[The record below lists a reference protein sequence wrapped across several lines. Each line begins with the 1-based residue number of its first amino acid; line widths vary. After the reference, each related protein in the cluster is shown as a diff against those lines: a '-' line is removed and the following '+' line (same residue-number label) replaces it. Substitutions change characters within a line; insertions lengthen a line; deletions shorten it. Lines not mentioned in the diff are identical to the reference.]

1 MPFMQWNQVQR
12 FVKWASTIGGHN
24 IRKIL
29 IANRGEIA
37 CRVMR
42 TAKKM
47 GVKSVAV
54 YSEADRNSMHVAM
67 ADEAYCIGPAP
78 SQQSYLAMQKIMQVA
93 KVSAAQAIH
102 PGYGFLSENTE
113 FAELCK
119 QEGIIFIGPP
129 SSAIRDMGIKSTSKA
144 IMSAA
149 GVPVVEGYHG
159 EDQSD
164 ECLKEHAKRIGYPV
178 MIKAVRGGGGKGM
191 RIAHSEKEFLDQ
203 LESARREAKKAFND
217 DAMLIEKFVDN
228 PRHVEVQVFGDQHG
242 NAVYLFERDCSVQ
255 RRHQKIIEEA
265 PGPGINPEV
274 RKRLGEA
281 AVKAAKAVNYVGA
294 GTVEFIMDSQHNF
307 YFMEMNTRLQ
317 VEHPVTEMIT
327 GTDLVEWQLRV
338 AAGEKIPLMQEEIL
352 LRGHAFE
359 ARIYAEDPN
368 NNFMPG
374 AGPLLHLSTPP
385 PDSFT
390 RIETGV
396 RQGDE
401 VSVHY
406 DPMIAKLV
414 VWAEDRQAALRKLR
428 YSLRQYNIVG
438 LSTNIDF
445 LLSLS
450 GHPQFEAG
458 IVHTNFIPQHH
469 DELFPT
475 KKATPPEVL
484 CQAAL
489 GLILKEKMLTNA
501 FRDQS
506 NDKFSP
512 FASSTGRRINM
523 CYTRRLSL
531 LDGESI
537 VDVAVSY
544 NQEGSY
550 NMQIQDKTYLISGE
564 IFNEGDSVY
573 LRSSVNGTVCK
584 SKLVILD
591 NTIYLFFPEGSAQIG
606 LPVPKY
612 LSAVSS
618 VGMQS
623 GAVAPMTGTVEKV
636 FVKAGDKVQ
645 IGDPLM
651 VMIAMKM
658 EHTIRAPKAGV
669 IRKTTICRSHLGGSN
684 PDTHNGFHCRIR
696 ALAELLRK
704 IAGGLS
710 QRVVVM
716 AMSYLDEMAF
726 QVWLCLPAMV
736 HMDQAG
742 VQCSWLYTGRFQKH
756 ALQEDSRYPEHQH
769 SWTLHRTGLISLS
782 KYCLN
787 SSHSI

>member
-1 MPFMQWNQVQR
+1 MALAAAERGRGCLGALRRLQWNQVR
-12 FVKWASTIGGHN
+12 IFVKWASTIGGHS
-24 IRKIL
+24 IGKIL

-67 ADEAYCIGPAP
+67 ADEAYCIGPPP
-78 SQQSYLAMQKIMQVA
+78 SQQSYLAMEKILQVA

-119 QEGIIFIGPP
+119 QQGIIFIGPP

-164 ECLKEHAKRIGYPV
+164 ECLREHARRIGYPV

-203 LESARREAKKAFND
+203 LESARREAKKSFND

-265 PGPGINPEV
+265 PGPGISPEV
-274 RKRLGEA
+274 RRRLGEA

-338 AAGEKIPLMQEEIL
+338 AAGEKIPLLQEEIL
-352 LRGHAFE
+352 LQGHAFE

-385 PDSFT
+385 ADRFT

-414 VWAEDRQAALRKLR
+414 VWAEDRPAALRKLR
-428 YSLRQYNIVG
+428 YSLHQYNIVG

-458 IVHTNFIPQHH
+458 NVHTNFIPQHH
-469 DELFPT
+469 DELFPP
-475 KKATPPEVL
+475 KKATPHEVM

-489 GLILKEKMLTNA
+489 GLILKEKTLTDA

-506 NDKFSP
+506 DDKFSP
-512 FASSTGRRINM
+512 FASSTGRRINI
-523 CYTRRLSL
+523 CYTRKLSL
-531 LDGESI
+531 LDGENI

-544 NQEGSY
+544 NQDGSY
-550 NMQIQDKTYLISGE
+550 KMQIQDKMFLISGE
-564 IFNEGDSVY
+564 ILKEGDSLC
-573 LRSSVNGTVCK
+573 LRSSVNGTVSK

-618 VGMQS
+618 GAEQG

-669 IRKTTICRSHLGGSN
+669 IKKVNFQEGAQANRHAPLVEFV
-684 PDTHNGFHCRIR
+684 DEE
-696 ALAELLRK
+696 AE
-704 IAGGLS
+704 
-710 QRVVVM
+710 
-716 AMSYLDEMAF
+716 
-726 QVWLCLPAMV
+726 
-736 HMDQAG
+736 
-742 VQCSWLYTGRFQKH
+742 
-756 ALQEDSRYPEHQH
+756 
-769 SWTLHRTGLISLS
+769 S
-782 KYCLN
+782 K
-787 SSHSI
+787 